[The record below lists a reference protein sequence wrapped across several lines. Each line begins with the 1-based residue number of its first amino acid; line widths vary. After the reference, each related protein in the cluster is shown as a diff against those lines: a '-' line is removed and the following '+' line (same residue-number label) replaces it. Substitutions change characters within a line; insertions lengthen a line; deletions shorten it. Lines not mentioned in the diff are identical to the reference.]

1 MLQLR
6 TLVADDEL
14 GMRLGIK
21 KALSKFTL
29 TLPDIEEPI
38 GFDVD
43 VAEDGAEAIKKIEAN
58 RPDLLLLDY
67 KMPYMNGLEVLEKV
81 QTEESEM
88 LTIMITAYAS
98 IDIAITAVKQ
108 GAYDFI
114 AKPFTPEEL
123 KKTVAKT
130 TQNLMMARQ
139 VRKLAQE
146 RKQVRFQFISVLG
159 HELKS
164 PLNAVE
170 GYLNIMKDRTAGN
183 HMNDYEKMVD
193 RSIYRLQG
201 AKKLIVDLL
210 DLTRIESGK
219 KKRELKE
226 VNVLES
232 LDIAIES
239 IQPDADAKGIKIH
252 VNAPDT
258 LQFTCDTGELD
269 IIFNNLLSNAV
280 KYNKDNGE
288 MFITLNNNADKLTIG
303 VRDTGIGMTKEQQER
318 LFNEF
323 VRIKTEETKDIQG
336 SGLGLTILKKIAQ
349 LYQGDVTVNSEAGK
363 GSTFTITLQKSP
375 N

>member
-1 MLQLR
+1 MLKLR
-6 TLVADDEL
+6 TLVADDEV

-21 KALSKFTL
+21 KALSKYTL
-29 TLPDIEEPI
+29 TLPDIDEPI

-67 KMPYMNGLEVLEKV
+67 KMPSMSGLEVLEKV
-81 QTEESEM
+81 QAEESEM

-108 GAYDFI
+108 GAFDFI

-139 VRKLAQE
+139 VHKLAQE

-170 GYLNIMKDRTAGN
+170 GYLNIMKDRTVGE
-183 HMNDYEKMVD
+183 HMDDYEKMVD
-193 RSIYRLQG
+193 RSLYRLQG

-226 VNVLES
+226 VNILES
-232 LDIAIES
+232 LEIAIES
-239 IQPDADAKGIKIH
+239 IQSDADAKGIKIH
-252 VNAPDT
+252 VDTPDS
-258 LQFTCDTGELD
+258 LQFICDTGELD

-280 KYNKDNGE
+280 KYNKDKGE
-288 MFITLNNNADKLTIG
+288 MFITINENADNMTIS
-303 VRDTGIGMTKEQQER
+303 VRDTGIGMTEEQQER

-349 LYQGDVTVNSEAGK
+349 LYHGDVSVTSEAGK
-363 GSTFTITLQKSP
+363 GSTFTIILNKS
-375 N
+375 

>member
-1 MLQLR
+1 MLKLK

-21 KALSKFTL
+21 KALSKYTI

-38 GFDVD
+38 GFEVD
-43 VAEDGAEAIKKIEAN
+43 VAEDGEEAIKKIEASL
-58 RPDLLLLDY
+58 PDLLLLDY
-67 KMPYMNGLEVLEKV
+67 KMPNMSGLEVLEKV
-81 QTEESEM
+81 QKNESEM
-88 LTIMITAYAS
+88 FTIMITAYAS

-108 GAYDFI
+108 GAFDFI
-114 AKPFTPEEL
+114 AKPFTPDEL

-139 VRKLAQE
+139 VHKLAQE

-164 PLNAVE
+164 PLNAIE
-170 GYLNIMKDRTAGN
+170 GYLHIMKDRTAGD
-183 HMNDYEKMVD
+183 HMDDYEKMVD
-193 RSIYRLQG
+193 RSLYRLQG

-219 KKRELKE
+219 KKRDLKP
-226 VNVLES
+226 VNVVES
-232 LDIAIES
+232 LKIAIES
-239 IQPDADAKGIKIH
+239 IQPDADAKGINIH
-252 VNAPDT
+252 AETPES
-258 LQFTCDTGELD
+258 LLFICDTGELD

-280 KYNKDNGE
+280 KYNTDNGKI
-288 MFITLNNNADKLTIG
+288 FVTLQEETDELIIG
-303 VRDTGIGMTKEQQER
+303 VRDTGIGMTEEQQSR

-349 LYQGDVTVNSEAGK
+349 LYHGDVKVESKAGQ
-363 GSTFTITLQKSP
+363 GSTFRLSLKKE